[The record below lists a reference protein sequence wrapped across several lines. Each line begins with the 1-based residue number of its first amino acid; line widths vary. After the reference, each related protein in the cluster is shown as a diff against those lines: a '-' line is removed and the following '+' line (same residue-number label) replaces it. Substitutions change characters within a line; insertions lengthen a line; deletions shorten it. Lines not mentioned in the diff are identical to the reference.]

1 MNLQQALENQS
12 QQAVKVIP
20 ENIMATMQQAT
31 QKQMNE
37 KLGANSIAV
46 GNTFPEH
53 TFMNVKFENLE
64 LKDLVGSNDYLVVS
78 FYRGG
83 WCPYCNLE
91 LKSLQSI
98 LPQLKEMKAQLV
110 AITPERPDHSLTT
123 VEKNELDFPVLTD
136 LGSKFSEN
144 IGLAFTL
151 AEELKPIYQNFG
163 IDVQKHNG
171 DFKLPIPA
179 TFVLDSKLKVLHK
192 SVDVNYTT
200 RLEPQEILNFIK
212 NQ

>member
-200 RLEPQEILNFIK
+200 RLEPQDILNFIK